1 MAICFARQTVVHA
14 EGGSS
19 AVGLAAYVLRTS
31 MTDEVAGRG
40 YDFRKH
46 GGDGHDLVHAEVFLP
61 EGAPAAYADVAV
73 LWNGATVAELTVDR
87 KTGDV
92 RYKRGAQLAWHM
104 VLAVP
109 KELALEESAALVRR
123 FIETRFGAAG
133 VAVQWAL
140 HDDPVNPHAHLLIST
155 RRLSAEGWGKKAREI
170 APAMRSKRGLAFVAG
185 DERGELVAAWETF
198 QNAWFREQGIDLK
211 VDPKLAVRDTHV
223 GVARSADSE
232 RAALSAEA
240 QAEAAERMRDPAE
253 LLAAAGRMRSVWTQT
268 ELARVARRNGLLEE
282 DIADAVAAALAHEES
297 VALLDAQTGRE
308 TGYWTTAGIRAQE
321 RDVLARAKLMASEPF
336 RPARAGDAAAIA
348 ERLTLTAEQ
357 RAVLMRETEGLTRI
371 GAIQGRAGTGKT
383 RTLGAI
389 REAHERR
396 GHRVVGL
403 GPTNVV
409 ARSLAADGF
418 GTAMTAHLALIH
430 LRNGRDRWNARTV
443 VIVDEA
449 AMLDTDILDRVMLAA
464 DRAGARLL
472 LVGDDRQLQSVQRG
486 GLFAPVAAL
495 AGSMELRRVQRQK
508 TSWQR
513 EASEAFAAGDIASA
527 IGAYADHGC
536 LAWSGTL
543 DESRA
548 ALVAAWAEASAR
560 DPGASRFIYASTNAE
575 VKRLNAEAR
584 AIRVERG
591 EIEEGLAFRT
601 ARGAVH
607 AAAGDRIQFH
617 DTDRHAGIFNGVLGT
632 IVSCSEEEIEV
643 RTDGGALVSFDP
655 ERFEGWA
662 LGYAGTVYRGQGK
675 TQTEVFALYDH
686 AFAWSPSTSYVALT
700 RQTDRVTLHV
710 PEELAADRA
719 ALIRQM
725 GRARNVET
733 SLDFAVRAELA
744 PEVREKLDRLADAKA
759 ALAAARARAE
769 EADRALAALP
779 ATAFRHPETFRD
791 RTAAAEQAHETRRE
805 VLSCARAV
813 PRAAFLAG
821 LPSPVDG
828 AAVEAAKTAEA
839 EAGARAERCRALED
853 ARSRAK
859 EAQDAAGRARSLP
872 KEDAASAERHAQA
885 CREAGS
891 AFDTLAGL
899 ARDAGET
906 GVAGQARNGAVVLKL
921 EPLQRAFDRA
931 KERVVEVHE
940 ARPPAP
946 RTAADVRSWRASGKV
961 RAEAY
966 RAMSVAADAV
976 ADMRERFGLNAA
988 RTAKW
993 RARAADDREQAA
1005 LLERRDT
1012 RLERLEPLVE
1022 AAVASPADG
1031 AAWMAAADA
1040 ADRISPDLGKGL
1052 RERAGEAGRS
1062 RDLVLELAKV
1072 FVAPVTQA
1080 RAAADTAIAGAH
1092 AAGAPED
1099 ALNDARVRS
1108 KAWERACERIE
1119 EARSAYEKNGSPQQA
1134 AAMEGELEAARNRQ
1148 GIQDARV
1155 RAHGAVRDME
1165 EKLDELE
1172 TARTQ
1177 LRRGF
1182 YDLGP
1187 DDDARLRAVQS
1198 LSRILRSARDA
1209 CREAVDAQ
1217 ENLAQ
1222 SFPDGDAEELER
1234 LRNRARQAG
1243 EKGKKI
1249 DGVYSEVESVKLAI
1263 MLFDS
1268 EKHRPYPD
1276 WQKAADMLKDAGRT
1290 DEEDIDAFALAA
1302 QMLAADYASRAKS
1315 LDFRQ
1320 KAEARRSGE
1329 VRRTGRQ
1336 QEQTVA
1342 VRKQAKEKTLSRDP
1356 EESQGGGITL

>member
-19 AVGLAAYVLRTS
+19 AVGLAAYVLRAA
-31 MTDEVAGRG
+31 MTDEAVGRA

-61 EGAPAAYADVAV
+61 EGAPEAYADATA
-73 LWNGATVAELTVDR
+73 LWNSASAAELTVDR
-87 KTGDV
+87 RTGDIRFKTG
-92 RYKRGAQLAWHM
+92 AQVAWHM
-104 VLAVP
+104 ILAVP
-109 KELALEESAALVRR
+109 KELAAAESAALVRR

-240 QAEAAERMRDPAE
+240 QEEAAERMRDPAE

-268 ELARVARRNGLLEE
+268 ELGRVARRNGLPEE
-282 DIADAVAAALAHEES
+282 EIADAVAAALAHEES
-297 VALLDAQTGRE
+297 VALLDAVTGRE
-308 TGYWTTAGIRAQE
+308 TGYWTTTGIRDQE
-321 RDVLARAKLMASEPF
+321 RDVLARTRLMSEESF
-336 RPARAGDAAAIA
+336 RPVRAGDAAAIA

-389 REAHERR
+389 RQAHERR

-418 GTAMTAHLALIH
+418 ETAMTAHLALIH
-430 LRNGRDRWNARTV
+430 LRNGRDRWGPRTV

-513 EASEAFAAGDIASA
+513 EASEAFATGDIASA

-548 ALVAAWAEASAR
+548 ALVASWAEASAR
-560 DPGASRFIYASTNAE
+560 DPEASRFIYASTNAE

-584 AIRVERG
+584 AIRMERG
-591 EIEEGLAFRT
+591 EVGAGIAFRT
-601 ARGAVH
+601 ARGQVH

-655 ERFEGWA
+655 ERFEGWGP
-662 LGYAGTVYRGQGK
+662 GYAGTVYRGQGK

-686 AFAWSPSTSYVALT
+686 DFAWSPSTSYVALT

-710 PEELAADRA
+710 PRELAADRD

-725 GRARNVET
+725 GRARNAGT
-733 SLDFAVRAELA
+733 SLDFAVRDELA
-744 PEVREKLDRLADAKA
+744 PEVRERLGERLDRLADAEA
-759 ALAAARARAE
+759 AVAAARTRAEDAARAF
-769 EADRALAALP
+769 DALP
-779 ATAFRHPETFRD
+779 SPDLRRPETFRD
-791 RTAAAEQAHETRRE
+791 RTAAAERAHDAGRE
-805 VLSCARAV
+805 VLSCVRAV

-859 EAQDAAGRARSLP
+859 EAQDAADRARALP

-885 CREAGS
+885 CREAVA
-891 AFDTLAGL
+891 AFDVLAAL

-906 GVAGQARNGAVVLKL
+906 DVAGQARNGAIVLKL
-921 EPLQRAFDRA
+921 EPLQRSFDRA

-946 RTAADVRSWRASGKV
+946 RTATDVRSLRASDKV
-961 RAEAY
+961 LAEAY
-966 RAMSVAADAV
+966 RAVSVAADAV
-976 ADMRERFGLNAA
+976 ADMRERSGLNAV

-1022 AAVASPADG
+1022 AAAAMPADR

-1052 RERAGEAGRS
+1052 RERAGEAGRR
-1062 RDLVLELAKV
+1062 RDLVLELAKA

-1080 RAAADTAIAGAH
+1080 RAAADAAIAGAH

-1108 KAWERACERIE
+1108 KAWEQACGRIE

-1165 EKLDELE
+1165 KKLDELE

-1177 LRRGF
+1177 LRRVIYWSNTDRKTQREKLEASRKILSGAQKACWKTI
-1182 YDLGP
+1182 DAQAALPGSSP
-1187 DDDARLRAVQS
+1187 DADEQELRTLREKARRAREKDEEIDGELRRVNAV
-1198 LSRILRSARDA
+1198 LLAILHFHAEAKSPRPDWKKALDKLDGARRTDMEGDGVFTA
-1209 CREAVDAQ
+1209 AAQTLAAGYASEARALDNRQKTEARQREEAAVREAAQ
-1217 ENLAQ
+1217 QQRVSREQKKSESRGQ
-1222 SFPDGDAEELER
+1222 S
-1234 LRNRARQAG
+1234 
-1243 EKGKKI
+1243 
-1249 DGVYSEVESVKLAI
+1249 
-1263 MLFDS
+1263 
-1268 EKHRPYPD
+1268 
-1276 WQKAADMLKDAGRT
+1276 
-1290 DEEDIDAFALAA
+1290 
-1302 QMLAADYASRAKS
+1302 
-1315 LDFRQ
+1315 
-1320 KAEARRSGE
+1320 
-1329 VRRTGRQ
+1329 
-1336 QEQTVA
+1336 
-1342 VRKQAKEKTLSRDP
+1342 
-1356 EESQGGGITL
+1356 ITP

>member
-1 MAICFARQTVVHA
+1 MIVHA

-19 AVGLAAYVLRTS
+19 AVGLAAYVLRAT
-31 MTDEVAGRG
+31 MIDEVAGRA

-46 GGDGHDLVHAEVFLP
+46 GEDGHDLVHAEIVLP
-61 EGAPAAYADVAV
+61 EGVPAITDAAA
-73 LWNGATVAELTVDR
+73 LWNGATMAELTVDR
-87 KTGDV
+87 KTGEV
-92 RYKRGAQLAWHM
+92 RRKRGAQLAWHM
-104 VLAVP
+104 ILAVP
-109 KELALEESAALVRR
+109 KELTAEQSVALVRR
-123 FIETRFGAAG
+123 FIEARFGPAG

-140 HDDPVNPHAHLLIST
+140 HEDAINPHAHLLVST
-155 RRLSAEGWGKKAREI
+155 RRLTASGWGKKAREI
-170 APAMRSKRGLAFVAG
+170 APEVRSRNGLAFVAG
-185 DERGELVAAWETF
+185 DERGALVEAWEGF
-198 QNAWFREQGIDLK
+198 QNAWFREQGIDLR

-223 GVARSADSE
+223 GVARSEDSE

-253 LLAAAGRMRSVWTQT
+253 LLAAAGRMRSVWTGT
-268 ELARVARRNGLLEE
+268 ELARVARRNGLPEE
-282 DIADAVAAALAHEES
+282 EIAEAVEAALAHPES
-297 VALLDAQTGRE
+297 VALLDAGTGRR
-308 TGYWTTAGIRAQE
+308 TGYWTTAGIRDQE

-348 ERLTLTAEQ
+348 DRLTLTAEQ
-357 RAVLMRETEGLTRI
+357 RAVLMRETEAPTRI

-389 REAHERR
+389 RQAHERR
-396 GHRVVGL
+396 GHRAVGL

-418 GTAMTAHLALIH
+418 ETAMTAHLALIH

-495 AGSMELRRVQRQK
+495 AGSMELSQVRRQK
-508 TSWQR
+508 ENWQR

-527 IGAYADHGC
+527 VGAYADHGC

-560 DPGASRFIYASTNAE
+560 DPGAARFIYASTNAE

-591 EIEEGLAFRT
+591 EIGAGIAFRT
-601 ARGAVH
+601 ARGEVH

-617 DTDRHAGIFNGVLGT
+617 DTDRHAGIYNGILGT
-632 IVSCSEEEIEV
+632 IISCSGESIAV
-643 RTDGGALVSFDP
+643 RTDDGALVSFDP
-655 ERFEGWA
+655 ERFDGWA
-662 LGYAGTVYRGQGK
+662 PGYAGTVYRGQGK

-700 RQTDRVTLHV
+700 RQTERVVLHV
-710 PEELAADRA
+710 PVELAADRA

-725 GRARNVET
+725 GRARNVGT
-733 SLDFAVRAELA
+733 SLGFAVRDELA
-744 PEVREKLDRLADAKA
+744 PEMREKLDRLADAEA
-759 ALAAARARAE
+759 ALAAARVRAE
-769 EADRALAALP
+769 EADRAFDVLP
-779 ATAFRHPETFRD
+779 SPDFRHPETFRD
-791 RTAAAEQAHETRRE
+791 RTAAAEQARE
-805 VLSCARAV
+805 ARHAVLSCAREV
-813 PRAAFLAG
+813 RRAARAG
-821 LPSPVDG
+821 DLPSPVDG
-828 AAVEAAKTAEA
+828 AAAFAARTAA
-839 EAGARAERCRALED
+839 TQAGIRMERCRALED
-853 ARSRAK
+853 ARGHAK

-872 KEDAASAERHAQA
+872 KEDAASAERHALA
-885 CREAGS
+885 CREAVA
-891 AFDTLAGL
+891 AFDVLAVL

-906 GVAGQARNGAVVLKL
+906 GVAGQARNGAVALKL
-921 EPLQRAFDRA
+921 EPQQRAFDRA
-931 KERVVEVHE
+931 KERLAALRE
-940 ARPPAP
+940 AEQELPAP
-946 RTAADVRSWRASGKV
+946 RTAADVRALRASGKV

-966 RAMSVAADAV
+966 RAVSVAADAV
-976 ADMRERFGLNAA
+976 ADMRERAGFNTA

-1022 AAVASPADG
+1022 AAAAMPANE
-1031 AAWMAAADA
+1031 AAWTAAADA
-1040 ADRISPDLGKGL
+1040 ADRISPDFGKGL
-1052 RERAGEAGRS
+1052 RERALEAGRG
-1062 RDLVLELAKV
+1062 RDLVLELAKA
-1072 FVAPVTQA
+1072 FVAPVTEG
-1080 RAAADTAIAGAH
+1080 RAAADAAIAEAR
-1092 AAGAPED
+1092 AAGDPED
-1099 ALNDARVRS
+1099 ALRDARLRS
-1108 KAWERACERIE
+1108 EAWKQACGRIE
-1119 EARSAYEKNGSPQQA
+1119 EARSTYEKNGSLQQA

-1155 RAHGAVRDME
+1155 RAHDAVRDME
-1165 EKLDELE
+1165 GKLDELE
-1172 TARTQ
+1172 TGRTQ
-1177 LRRGF
+1177 LRRVF

-1187 DDDARLRAVQS
+1187 DDDTRLRAVQS
-1198 LSRILRSARDA
+1198 FSRILRSARDA

-1217 ENLAQ
+1217 GNLAQ

-1243 EKGKKI
+1243 EEEKKI
-1249 DGVYSEVESVKLAI
+1249 DGVYSQVESVRLAI
-1263 MLFDS
+1263 MVFDS

-1276 WQKAADMLKDAGRT
+1276 WEKAADRLKNARRT
-1290 DEEDIDAFALAA
+1290 DEEGVDAFALAV
-1302 QMLAADYASRAKS
+1302 QMLAADYASRARS

-1329 VRRTGRQ
+1329 GQRAAPQ
-1336 QEQTVA
+1336 QEQAVA
-1342 VRKQAKEKTLSRDP
+1342 VRKQAKEKNLSR
-1356 EESQGGGITL
+1356 EEQKSEGWSVSL

>member
-185 DERGELVAAWETF
+185 DERGELVAAWESF

-240 QAEAAERMRDPAE
+240 QAEAADRMREPAE

-268 ELARVARRNGLLEE
+268 ELARVARRNGLPEE
-282 DIADAVAAALAHEES
+282 EIADAVAAALAHEES

-348 ERLTLTAEQ
+348 VRLTLTAEQ

-418 GTAMTAHLALIH
+418 ETAMTAHLALIH

-508 TSWQR
+508 TAWQR

-527 IGAYADHGC
+527 IGAYADHDC

-591 EIEEGLAFRT
+591 EVGAGIAFRT

-643 RTDGGALVSFDP
+643 RTDGGSRVSFDP

-686 AFAWSPSTSYVALT
+686 DFAWSPSTSYVALT

-710 PEELAADRA
+710 PEELAADRD

-725 GRARNVET
+725 GRARRLAT
-733 SLDFAVRAELA
+733 SLDFAVLDELA
-744 PEVREKLDRLADAKA
+744 PEVRENLDRLADAEA
-759 ALAAARARAE
+759 TLTAARARAE
-769 EADRALAALP
+769 EADRAFDLLP
-779 ATAFRHPETFRD
+779 APDLRHPETFRD
-791 RTAAAEQAHETRRE
+791 RASAAEQAQEARRE

-813 PRAAFLAG
+813 PRAAFVAG

-859 EAQDAAGRARSLP
+859 EAQDAADRARSLP

-891 AFDTLAGL
+891 AFDILAGL

-906 GVAGQARNGAVVLKL
+906 GVAGQARNGAIVLKL
-921 EPLQRAFDRA
+921 EPLQRSFDRA
-931 KERVVEVHE
+931 RERVVEVHE

-946 RTAADVRSWRASGKV
+946 RTAADVRTWRASGKDL
-961 RAEAY
+961 AEAY
-966 RAMSVAADAV
+966 RAVSVAADAV
-976 ADMRERFGLNAA
+976 AGMRERSGLNAA

-1022 AAVASPADG
+1022 AAAAMPAD
-1031 AAWMAAADA
+1031 AWMAAADA

-1052 RERAGEAGRS
+1052 RERAGEAGRR
-1062 RDLVLELAKV
+1062 RDLVLELAKA

-1080 RAAADTAIAGAH
+1080 RAAADAAIAGAH

-1108 KAWERACERIE
+1108 KAWEQACGRIE
-1119 EARSAYEKNGSPQQA
+1119 EARSAYEKNGSSQQA
-1134 AAMEGELEAARNRQ
+1134 AAMEEELEAARNRQ
-1148 GIQDARV
+1148 GIQDVRV

-1177 LRRGF
+1177 LRRGI
-1182 YDLGP
+1182 YWSNTDRKTQREKLE
-1187 DDDARLRAVQS
+1187 ASRKV
-1198 LSRILRSARDA
+1198 LSGAQKA
-1209 CREAVDAQ
+1209 CWETIDAQ
-1217 ENLAQ
+1217 AALPG
-1222 SFPDGDAEELER
+1222 SSPDADEQELR
-1234 LRNRARQAG
+1234 TLR
-1243 EKGKKI
+1243 E
-1249 DGVYSEVESVKLAI
+1249 
-1263 MLFDS
+1263 
-1268 EKHRPYPD
+1268 
-1276 WQKAADMLKDAGRT
+1276 
-1290 DEEDIDAFALAA
+1290 
-1302 QMLAADYASRAKS
+1302 
-1315 LDFRQ
+1315 
-1320 KAEARRSGE
+1320 EARRAREKDEEIGGE
-1329 VRRTGRQ
+1329 LRRVNAVLLAILHFHAEAESPRPDWKKALDKLDGARRTDMEGDGVFTAAAQTLAAGYASEARALDNRQ
-1336 QEQTVA
+1336 KTEARQREEAA
-1342 VRKQAKEKTLSRDP
+1342 VREAAQQQRVSR
-1356 EESQGGGITL
+1356 EQKKSESRGQSITP

>member
-19 AVGLAAYVLRTS
+19 AVGLAAYVLRTA
-31 MTDEVAGRG
+31 MTDEVGGRA

-46 GGDGHDLVHAEVFLP
+46 GGAGHDLVHAEVFLP
-61 EGAPAAYADVAV
+61 EGAPAAYADASA
-73 LWNGATVAELTVDR
+73 LWNGATMAELTVDR
-87 KTGDV
+87 KTGEV

-104 VLAVP
+104 ILAVP

-123 FIETRFGAAG
+123 FIEERFGAAG

-140 HDDPVNPHAHLLIST
+140 HDDPVNPHAHLLVST
-155 RRLSAEGWGKKAREI
+155 RRLTASGWGNKAREI
-170 APAMRSKRGLAFVAG
+170 APEVRSRNGMAFVAG
-185 DERGELVAAWETF
+185 DERGELVEAWERF
-198 QNAWFREQGIDLK
+198 QNAWFRERGIDLR

-223 GVARSADSE
+223 GVARSEGSE

-253 LLAAAGRMRSVWTQT
+253 LLAAAGRMRSVWTGT
-268 ELARVARRNGLLEE
+268 ELARVARRNGLPEE
-282 DIADAVAAALAHEES
+282 EIADAVAAALAHEES
-297 VALLDAQTGRE
+297 VALLDAGTGRE
-308 TGYWTTAGIRAQE
+308 TGYWTTEGIRTQE

-336 RPARAGDAAAIA
+336 RPVRAGDAAAIA

-371 GAIQGRAGTGKT
+371 GAVQGRAGTGKT

-495 AGSMELRRVQRQK
+495 AGTMELRRVQRQK
-508 TSWQR
+508 TAWQR
-513 EASEAFAAGDIASA
+513 EASEAFAAGDIAA
-527 IGAYADHGC
+527 AVGAYADHDC
-536 LAWSGTL
+536 LAWTETL

-591 EIEEGLAFRT
+591 EIGAGIAFRT
-601 ARGAVH
+601 ARGEVH

-643 RTDGGALVSFDP
+643 RTDGGAPVSFDP

-710 PEELAADRA
+710 PRKLAADRD

-725 GRARNVET
+725 GRARRLAT
-733 SLDFAVRAELA
+733 SLDFAVRDEL
-744 PEVREKLDRLADAKA
+744 PPDLREKLDRLADAEA
-759 ALAAARARAE
+759 ALTAACARAE
-769 EADRALAALP
+769 EADRAFGALP
-779 ATAFRHPETFRD
+779 APDFRHPETFRD

-828 AAVEAAKTAEA
+828 AALEAAKTAEA
-839 EAGARAERCRALED
+839 EAGVRAERCRALED

-859 EAQDAAGRARSLP
+859 EAQDAADRARALP

-891 AFDTLAGL
+891 AFDILAGL

-906 GVAGQARNGAVVLKL
+906 GVAGQARNGAIVLKL
-921 EPLQRAFDRA
+921 EPLQRSFDRA

-946 RTAADVRSWRASGKV
+946 RTAADVRTWRASGKDL
-961 RAEAY
+961 AEAY
-966 RAMSVAADAV
+966 RAVSVAADAV
-976 ADMRERFGLNAA
+976 AGMRERSGLNAA

-1012 RLERLEPLVE
+1012 RLEGLEPLVE
-1022 AAVASPADG
+1022 AAAAMPADE

-1052 RERAGEAGRS
+1052 RERAGEAGRR
-1062 RDLVLELAKV
+1062 RDLVLELAKA

-1080 RAAADTAIAGAH
+1080 RAAADAAIAGAH

-1108 KAWERACERIE
+1108 KAWEQACGRIE
-1119 EARSAYEKNGSPQQA
+1119 EARSAYEKNGSPPQA
-1134 AAMEGELEAARNRQ
+1134 AAMEKELEAARNRQ

-1177 LRRGF
+1177 LRRVI
-1182 YDLGP
+1182 YWSNTDRKTQREKLE
-1187 DDDARLRAVQS
+1187 ASRKV
-1198 LSRILRSARDA
+1198 LSGAQKA
-1209 CREAVDAQ
+1209 CRETIDAQ
-1217 ENLAQ
+1217 AALPG
-1222 SFPDGDAEELER
+1222 SSPDADEQELR
-1234 LRNRARQAG
+1234 TLR
-1243 EKGKKI
+1243 E
-1249 DGVYSEVESVKLAI
+1249 
-1263 MLFDS
+1263 
-1268 EKHRPYPD
+1268 
-1276 WQKAADMLKDAGRT
+1276 
-1290 DEEDIDAFALAA
+1290 
-1302 QMLAADYASRAKS
+1302 
-1315 LDFRQ
+1315 
-1320 KAEARRSGE
+1320 EARRAREKDEEIDGE
-1329 VRRTGRQ
+1329 LRRVNAVLLAILHFHAEAESPHPDWKKALDKLDGARRTDMEGDGVFTAAAQTLAAGYASEARALDNRQ
-1336 QEQTVA
+1336 KTEARQRKEAA
-1342 VRKQAKEKTLSRDP
+1342 VREAAQQQRVSR
-1356 EESQGGGITL
+1356 EQKKSESRGQSITP

>member
-19 AVGLAAYVLRTS
+19 AVGLAAYVLRTA
-31 MTDEVAGRG
+31 MTDEVGGRA

-46 GGDGHDLVHAEVFLP
+46 GGAGHDLVHAEVFLP
-61 EGAPAAYADVAV
+61 EGAPAAYADASA
-73 LWNGATVAELTVDR
+73 LWNGATMAELTVDR
-87 KTGDV
+87 KTGEV

-104 VLAVP
+104 ILAVP

-123 FIETRFGAAG
+123 FIEERFGAAG

-140 HDDPVNPHAHLLIST
+140 HDDPVNPHAHLLVST
-155 RRLSAEGWGKKAREI
+155 RRLTASGWGNKAREI
-170 APAMRSKRGLAFVAG
+170 APEVRSRNGMAFVAG
-185 DERGELVAAWETF
+185 DERGELVEAWERF
-198 QNAWFREQGIDLK
+198 QNAWFRERGIDLR

-223 GVARSADSE
+223 GVARSEGSE

-253 LLAAAGRMRSVWTQT
+253 LLAAAGRMRSVWTGT
-268 ELARVARRNGLLEE
+268 ELARVARRNGLPEE
-282 DIADAVAAALAHEES
+282 EIADAVAAALAHEES
-297 VALLDAQTGRE
+297 VALLDAGTGRE
-308 TGYWTTAGIRAQE
+308 TGYWTTEGIRTQE

-336 RPARAGDAAAIA
+336 RPVRAGDAAAIA

-371 GAIQGRAGTGKT
+371 GAVQGRAGTGKT

-495 AGSMELRRVQRQK
+495 AGTMELRRVQRQK
-508 TSWQR
+508 TAWQR
-513 EASEAFAAGDIASA
+513 EASEAFAAGDIAA
-527 IGAYADHGC
+527 AVGAYADHDC
-536 LAWSGTL
+536 LAWTETL

-560 DPGASRFIYASTNAE
+560 DPEASRFIYASTNAE

-591 EIEEGLAFRT
+591 EIGAGIAFRT
-601 ARGAVH
+601 ARGEVH

-643 RTDGGALVSFDP
+643 RTDGGAPVSFDP

-710 PEELAADRA
+710 PRKLAADRD

-725 GRARNVET
+725 GRARRLAT
-733 SLDFAVRAELA
+733 SLDFAVRDEL
-744 PEVREKLDRLADAKA
+744 PPDLREKLDRLADAEA
-759 ALAAARARAE
+759 ALTAACARAE
-769 EADRALAALP
+769 EADRAFGALP
-779 ATAFRHPETFRD
+779 APDFRHPETFRD

-828 AAVEAAKTAEA
+828 AALEAAKTAEA
-839 EAGARAERCRALED
+839 EAGVRAERCRALED

-859 EAQDAAGRARSLP
+859 EAQDAADRARALP

-891 AFDTLAGL
+891 AFDILAGL

-906 GVAGQARNGAVVLKL
+906 GVAGQARNGAIVLKL
-921 EPLQRAFDRA
+921 EPLQRSFDRA

-946 RTAADVRSWRASGKV
+946 RTAADVRTWRASGKDL
-961 RAEAY
+961 AEAY
-966 RAMSVAADAV
+966 RAVSVAADAV
-976 ADMRERFGLNAA
+976 AGMRERSGLNAA

-1012 RLERLEPLVE
+1012 RLEGLEPLVE
-1022 AAVASPADG
+1022 AAAAMPADE

-1052 RERAGEAGRS
+1052 RERAGEAGRR
-1062 RDLVLELAKV
+1062 RDLVLELAKA

-1080 RAAADTAIAGAH
+1080 RAAADAAIAGAH

-1108 KAWERACERIE
+1108 KAWEQACGRIE
-1119 EARSAYEKNGSPQQA
+1119 EARSAYEKNGSPPQA
-1134 AAMEGELEAARNRQ
+1134 AAMEKELEAARNRQ

-1177 LRRGF
+1177 LRRVI
-1182 YDLGP
+1182 YWSNTDRKTQREKLE
-1187 DDDARLRAVQS
+1187 ASRKV
-1198 LSRILRSARDA
+1198 LSGAQKA
-1209 CREAVDAQ
+1209 CRETIDAQ
-1217 ENLAQ
+1217 AALPG
-1222 SFPDGDAEELER
+1222 SSPDADEQELR
-1234 LRNRARQAG
+1234 TLR
-1243 EKGKKI
+1243 E
-1249 DGVYSEVESVKLAI
+1249 
-1263 MLFDS
+1263 
-1268 EKHRPYPD
+1268 
-1276 WQKAADMLKDAGRT
+1276 
-1290 DEEDIDAFALAA
+1290 
-1302 QMLAADYASRAKS
+1302 
-1315 LDFRQ
+1315 
-1320 KAEARRSGE
+1320 EARRAREKDEEIDGE
-1329 VRRTGRQ
+1329 LRRVNAVLLAILHFHAEAESPHPDWKKALDKLDGARRTDMEGDGVFTAAAQTLAAGYASEARALDNRQ
-1336 QEQTVA
+1336 KTEARQRKEAA
-1342 VRKQAKEKTLSRDP
+1342 VREAAQQQRVSR
-1356 EESQGGGITL
+1356 EQKKSESRGQSITP